1 MDVFALTMRLKEEGA
16 ATVRVALDS
25 MRKGLKDTAKD
36 SSTLNNELKGLSN
49 QFKTLAS
56 SIAAAA
62 GGAAA
67 LKAIDTYSS
76 MNNQLKLAAGSSDEF
91 AKAQAAVIRIAQQTN
106 QPIENV
112 AELYAKTARSAA
124 ALGISQTDIAKMTQT
139 VSQAL
144 IVSGSDAGAAS
155 GALQQLGQALA
166 AGTVRAEEFNSI
178 MDGAP
183 ALIQAVEKD
192 LGLATGG
199 LRKLALEGKLSSDI
213 FAQAIIQNTSVANQF
228 GKMVPTLAQQVT
240 GLRNQ
245 FVLLTGGIAES
256 TGVTQTLGN
265 AIAWLKNNLPTVTAL
280 VGSLAAAFVVYRGA
294 LIAAAVASAAL
305 TAAETVAAFFALAKA
320 VRSVADASALLS
332 LATGGWLKAVVVVAS
347 LTAGYFSFDYIQRQL
362 TKTMAGLTA
371 QITEQADRTAYLSKV
386 NASIH
391 PVLQKTAAIKLDNTV
406 KGKSYIEMLADL
418 AGMTTITTS
427 QHKAL
432 TTEATRLSVALTAS
446 NLTMA
451 KRLELAKQLQ
461 TVETALGNARVKLSM
476 QESAA
481 KFKASAG
488 TFGAPSGPTRGFD
501 VANIDPATLAGQVN
515 KGIAPALD
523 ATRAAFIA
531 EMSALGAQMDK
542 EITNVLSN
550 ALASGIE
557 NAIATGSIGEG
568 FKSVAAAL
576 LGGLGDIVQ
585 RLGVA
590 MLPVA
595 ALMQKLMESMASLNP
610 YAMAAAAVGLIALGA
625 SMKGIARRAVG
636 GVSSG
641 TAAMGGTIGG
651 LGISGGGTIT
661 TRQFGTTMAGAAS
674 QSVAPVQ
681 PMNVTIIGPN
691 DPNAQRQIATLMD
704 NAARRGLVQ
713 GSQLRTV

>member
-1 MDVFALTMRLKEEGA
+1 MRLREEGA

-36 SSTLNNELKGLSN
+36 SSKLDNELKGLSN

-67 LKAIDTYSS
+67 LKAIDTYAS
-76 MNNQLKLAAGSSDEF
+76 MNNQLKLAAGSSEEF

-213 FAQAIIQNTSVANQF
+213 FAQAIIRNNSVAEQF
-228 GKMVPTLAQQVT
+228 GKMVPTLAQQVA

-245 FVLLTGGIAES
+245 FVLLTGRIAET
-256 TGVTQTLGN
+256 TGVTSTLGN
-265 AIAWLKNNLPTVTAL
+265 AIAWLKNNLPTVVGL
-280 VGSLAAAFVVYRGA
+280 VGSLTAAFVAYRAAMIG
-294 LIAAAVASAAL
+294 AAVASAAL
-305 TAAETVAAFFALAKA
+305 TAAETIAGFFSLAKA
-320 VRSVADASALLS
+320 VRSLADASALMS
-332 LATGGWLKAVVVVAS
+332 LVTGGWVKALAVVAS
-347 LTAGYFSFDYIQRQL
+347 VAAGYASFDYIQRKL
-362 TKTMAGLTA
+362 SETMAGLTA
-371 QITEQADRTAYLSKV
+371 QISDQADRTAYLGKV

-406 KGKSYIEMLADL
+406 KGKTYIEMLAEL
-418 AGMTTITTS
+418 AGITTITTS

-461 TVETALGNARVKLSM
+461 TVETALGNARVKLTLE
-476 QESAA
+476 ESAA
-481 KFKASAG
+481 KLKASAG
-488 TFGAPSGPTRGFD
+488 TFGAPTGPTRGFT

-523 ATRAAFIA
+523 ATRAAFVA
-531 EMSALGAQMDK
+531 QMTELGAQMDQ
-542 EITNVLSN
+542 EITNVLGN

-651 LGISGGGTIT
+651 LGISGGGTVT